1 MLRLVSILALTASS
15 ASAFAPAPSL
25 KHDSSSALQAL
36 NRREVAF
43 GLASALIA
51 VPLVGAPSM
60 ASAADGGPTAA
71 DLQRIKTGYEQIQ
84 YLLDNFEQET
94 TGTSDFAV

>member
-15 ASAFAPAPSL
+15 AAAFAPAPSV
-25 KHDSSSALQAL
+25 KHDSSLQAL

-51 VPLVGAPSM
+51 APLVGAPSM
-60 ASAADGGPTAA
+60 ASAAAGGPTPE

-84 YLLDNFEQET
+84 YLLENFEQET
-94 TGTSDFAV
+94 TSTYL